1 MRVCVGEYDTIK
13 STSIKSSLVT
23 VQCTQLTVWKL
34 CCAFFSSRL
43 FCSQGSLLANLT
55 FFLSEHYILIHTLHF
70 PLLFV
75 LILFK
80 LSCRRKWERA
90 VGKQSEEE
98 EGREW

>member
-1 MRVCVGEYDTIK
+1 MCVCVGESDTIK

-55 FFLSEHYILIHTLHF
+55 FFFVRALHF
-70 PLLFV
+70 NSHFSLSSALCLDFIQTV
-75 LILFK
+75 LQK
-80 LSCRRKWERA
+80 EMGESCWKA
-90 VGKQSEEE
+90 K
-98 EGREW
+98 